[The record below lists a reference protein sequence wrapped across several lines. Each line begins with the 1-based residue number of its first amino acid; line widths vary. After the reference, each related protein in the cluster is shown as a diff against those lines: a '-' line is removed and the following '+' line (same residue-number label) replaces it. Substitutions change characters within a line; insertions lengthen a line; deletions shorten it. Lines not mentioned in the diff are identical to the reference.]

1 MEHFVSVETG
11 IRNLSNIILLWYST
25 CVSPLCVCVCVCVC
39 VRART
44 YVFYCRLQ
52 PIITLAGMLYFL
64 LSPISFPFNIDCVPV
79 GDFHCSLHDRCC
91 YLANQQ
97 WHRSCVDVHM
107 YAEFYQSFFGFSVL
121 KVALL
126 NLEVVGCDTVLLG
139 EWFFMFRN
147 VIVH

>member
-1 MEHFVSVETG
+1 
-11 IRNLSNIILLWYST
+11 
-25 CVSPLCVCVCVCVC
+25 
-39 VRART
+39 
-44 YVFYCRLQ
+44 
-52 PIITLAGMLYFL
+52 
-64 LSPISFPFNIDCVPV
+64 
-79 GDFHCSLHDRCC
+79 
-91 YLANQQ
+91 
-97 WHRSCVDVHM
+97 M